1 MKVIYIKLKHKGLNN
16 TQGFTLIEV
25 LLAILIF
32 SLLIVTV
39 YGSFNRVLTDVE
51 AIDED
56 LIFHEAATNCFFRMD
71 ADLRSLHISMT
82 PRYSPPEMSNPPD
95 PFRVIGDK
103 SDTVNNSFGRL
114 RFSSSAHL
122 PIDKI
127 FHGGI
132 AEIVYYV
139 EADGEDHYVLK
150 RTDRVDYESDWEPS
164 VYDPVLC
171 ENIRSLKFTYYDQEG
186 TEYDF
191 WDSEDEEYEFSTP
204 VAIGIELEIGRD
216 KVSFNFK
223 TSVTMPVFRTKMENE
238 TL

>member
-1 MKVIYIKLKHKGLNN
+1 MKPKGFNN

-56 LIFHEAATNCFFRMD
+56 LIFHEAATNCLFRMN

-82 PRYSPPEMSNPPD
+82 PRYSPPEMNSPPD

-103 SDTVNNSFGRL
+103 SDTANNSFGRL

-122 PIDKI
+122 PIDKT

-139 EADGEDHYVLK
+139 EAVGEDLYILK
-150 RTDRVDYESDWEPS
+150 RTDRVVYESEWEPS

-191 WDSEDEEYEFSTP
+191 WDSEDEEYGFSTP
-204 VAIGIELEIGRD
+204 VGIGIELEIGRENA
-216 KVSFNFK
+216 SFNFK
-223 TSVTMPVFRTKMENE
+223 TSVTMPVFRAEVENE